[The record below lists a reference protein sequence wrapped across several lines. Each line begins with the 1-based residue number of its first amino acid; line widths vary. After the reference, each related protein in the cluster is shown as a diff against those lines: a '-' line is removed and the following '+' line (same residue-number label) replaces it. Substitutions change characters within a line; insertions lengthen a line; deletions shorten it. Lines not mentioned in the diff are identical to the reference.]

1 MSDASRPEAS
11 LPHGYAVSPGI
22 DGMSV
27 ELTPRQPS
35 WGWGGVAFVTVWCVI
50 WDVALLGFLGRV
62 AKVDWSG
69 WPEDPVVRW
78 LIFFPLFWIP
88 GIAVTAVTLY
98 QIFVRETWILRR
110 GHVTRRHRAPGL
122 ALGREYDVTSVEIVH
137 ARWSTGRGA
146 KELMYLVTS
155 SERRLELLQ
164 RSHQSAPIP
173 PEVFALAAL
182 VAGHVAVPM
191 RVVETVIPEPS
202 SD

>member
-1 MSDASRPEAS
+1 MS
-11 LPHGYAVSPGI
+11 I
-22 DGMSV
+22 
-27 ELTPRQPS
+27 ELRHRQPS
-35 WGWGGVAFVTVWCVI
+35 WGWGGVAFMTVWCVI
-50 WDVALLGFLGRV
+50 WDLALLGSVGRV

-88 GIAVTAVTLY
+88 GIVVTAVTLC

-110 GHVTRRHRAPGL
+110 GHVTRRHTAPGL
-122 ALGREYDVTSVEIVH
+122 ALRREYDVANVEIIH
-137 ARWSTGRGA
+137 GRWSTGRGA
-146 KELMYLVTS
+146 KETVCLVTS

-164 RSHQSAPIP
+164 RSHQTAATP

-182 VAGHVAVPM
+182 LVGHVAVPM